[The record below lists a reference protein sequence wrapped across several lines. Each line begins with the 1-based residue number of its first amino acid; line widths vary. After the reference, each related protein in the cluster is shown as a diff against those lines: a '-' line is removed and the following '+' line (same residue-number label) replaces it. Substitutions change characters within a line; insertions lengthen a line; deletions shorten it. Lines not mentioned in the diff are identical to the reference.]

1 MNKVYGVY
9 FAYSKQEVL
18 PEEEYGNYPTD
29 YPREVARICRYA
41 NASQQLDSYAN
52 TMCPA
57 SQLVTANSEK
67 EFNEFFTW
75 YFGEQIFKTENCSS
89 TCSKMLQ
96 LLKIK

>member
-29 YPREVARICRYA
+29 YPREVARVRMFA
-41 NASQQLDSYAN
+41 NASQQLDAYAN

-67 EFNEFFTW
+67 EFNEKI
-75 YFGEQIFKTENCSS
+75 ER
-89 TCSKMLQ
+89 
-96 LLKIK
+96 LKNNFEDPEWIAVHIDPYV

>member
-18 PEEEYGNYPTD
+18 PEEEYDLYPTD

-41 NASQQLDSYAN
+41 NASQQLDAYAN

-67 EFNEFFTW
+67 EFDEKI
-75 YFGEQIFKTENCSS
+75 EQ
-89 TCSKMLQ
+89 
-96 LLKIK
+96 LKSNFEDPEWVSVHIDPYV

>member
-29 YPREVARICRYA
+29 YPRETARICRYA

-67 EFNEFFTW
+67 EFNEKI
-75 YFGEQIFKTENCSS
+75 EQ
-89 TCSKMLQ
+89 
-96 LLKIK
+96 LKNNFEDPEWIAVHIDPYV